1 MSQELDN
8 LVKIG
13 QIKAEPGTRC
23 TEAFS
28 FSRCRPIKRRVGKGA
43 SAAVPRRAVP
53 TRINAAR
60 GHGSRKALAFAHPTK
75 NLRKTTNPFTFR
87 FPAFAIACGDLS
99 MRATKPGFTLR

>member
-13 QIKAEPGTRC
+13 QIRPSRERGRNSMPGKLC

-43 SAAVPRRAVP
+43 SAAVPRRDMP
-53 TRINAAR
+53 TRTNAAR
-60 GHGSRKALAFAHPTK
+60 GHGSRKALAFAHPTQ
-75 NLRKTTNPFTFR
+75 N
-87 FPAFAIACGDLS
+87 S
-99 MRATKPGFTLR
+99 VS